1 MVWFSHCS
9 KGLVY
14 LKQSSKRGGV
24 ELLLQRIDITFNS
37 RPKGVAFS
45 HCSKGLVYL
54 YQSSKGGGVELLL
67 QRIDITCTS
76 PPKGVGLSYCSK
88 ELRILWWT
96 LSEKLI
102 ELSSGLEIW
111 NSIQESHCN
120 GNRIYSSKPPSNVKN
135 NPTLSWTE
143 VFWHV
148 SENLSR

>member
-1 MVWFSHCS
+1 VVWFSHCS

-88 ELRILWWT
+88 GLRILWWT

-102 ELSSGLEIW
+102 ELSSGLETQQCQEQPNIIM
-111 NSIQESHCN
+111 NRSILTCFRKFVKIKQSKAL
-120 GNRIYSSKPPSNVKN
+120 SSNIN
-135 NPTLSWTE
+135 E
-143 VFWHV
+143 
-148 SENLSR
+148 